1 MILGQDVMGQLVE
14 GSNHEARQLCLLLA
28 VVTIGSLVWALADG
42 TRYFSEFDLDT
53 QGMPCFG
60 TQHLHHHAS

>member
-1 MILGQDVMGQLVE
+1 MIPGQDVMGQFVE

-28 VVTIGSLVWALADG
+28 VVTFGSLVWPLADG

-53 QGMPCFG
+53 HGMPCFG